1 MHRTA
6 AIITAATAALIAFA
20 PSAVHADPI
29 ITASADCEYLD
40 VDVAGLPDGTAVF
53 VSEGQQPPFGF
64 TVGTGP
70 YWGFTPQP
78 GGASAHIPIGAYERV
93 HLFTWAVGTEEQP
106 LIASGQVDCR
116 PAVEPVTAEP
126 PVVPV
131 VEPVVV
137 ASEPP
142 TPAPAEVQMEA
153 WADVAL
159 SPPW

>member
-6 AIITAATAALIAFA
+6 AIITAATAALIAVA

-106 LIASGQVDCR
+106 LMASGQVDCR
-116 PAVEPVTAEP
+116 PAVEPVTTEP
-126 PVVPV
+126 AVVPV

-142 TPAPAEVQMEA
+142 APAEVRMEV